1 MSSKINSLKQSQQIK
16 NKELRELLK
25 INNLLEQRLKEIHE
39 ESQENSQYKE
49 QNENLIKILDGLV
62 NNKKEQKINYIK
74 LAK

>member
-1 MSSKINSLKQSQQIK
+1 M
-16 NKELRELLK
+16 K
-25 INNLLEQRLKEIHE
+25 INNLLEQRLKEIHD
-39 ESQENSQYKE
+39 ESQENSKYKE